1 MVGPLLF
8 LALFLM
14 RMDQRRV
21 LVLVRL
27 ELAEHAARLV
37 MNHVIVVVGMNDSGM
52 RMRMLLVA
60 NDTLAGACLLQRRPP
75 LLAGH
80 GLAVDEPPLLV
91 LPTSLGTAG
100 PGRARIIGRRHRLPK
115 RGRSGSR

>member
-1 MVGPLLF
+1 MGGRFMIGPLVF
-8 LALFLM
+8 LLALM

-21 LVLVRL
+21 VVLVQP

-75 LLAGH
+75 LLRLSRVPWDLRWG
-80 GLAVDEPPLLV
+80 PP
-91 LPTSLGTAG
+91 SEA
-100 PGRARIIGRRHRLPK
+100 
-115 RGRSGSR
+115 